1 MWKAKKMK
9 AFITCSL
16 VIFYIQLSSFANA
29 AAQVPYYSQYDNVYE
44 PDATCGLTSAAMVIS
59 YFKARKV
66 SPDSLYQR
74 YGKAMGATP
83 EGQMAIYKDFG
94 LYATAT
100 RKGSRASIINHL
112 RQNRIVVIH
121 GWFTESGHIM
131 PLINNANDGFV
142 ANDPAG
148 VWKKCARCGYTSNTL
163 GAGVKYL
170 YSDLNSS
177 VLSYDGDIWYSV
189 ISNQPF

>member
-1 MWKAKKMK
+1 MK
-9 AFITCSL
+9 LLVIGSL
-16 VIFYIQLSSFANA
+16 VFFYFQSSSLAKA
-29 AAQVPYYSQYDNVYE
+29 AGQVPYFSQYDNVYE

-74 YGKAMGATP
+74 YGKAKGATP
-83 EGQMAIYKDFG
+83 EGQTAIYKDFG
-94 LYATAT
+94 LYATGT
-100 RKGSRASIINHL
+100 RTGSRSSIINHL
-112 RQNRIVVIH
+112 KQNRIVVIH
-121 GWFTESGHIM
+121 GWFTENGHIM
-131 PLINNANDGFV
+131 PLIQNTNDGFV

-163 GAGVKYL
+163 GAGVKYT
-170 YSDLNSS
+170 YADLTNS